1 MTTVIIPAYNES
13 AVIGRLLDA
22 LQRGSGDR
30 PTRVI
35 VVCNGC
41 TDNTAA
47 VARGHSLEPDVVELP
62 VGSKYLALLAGDHV
76 ATAYPRFYVDA
87 DVVITADD
95 IQLLAGE
102 LKKGA
107 LAVAPGRRLRL
118 ESSSCIVRSYY
129 RLWQCLP
136 AVRAGLFGRGV
147 IGVNAEGG
155 RRLEDRPEVMGDDLY
170 VHSRFADG
178 ERTVVESAVSQVFA
192 PRTAADLFQRRV
204 RAAQGNR
211 ELRSLAATDSNDHTT
226 ATASL
231 TDVFSIVRSDPR
243 RSLDAM
249 VFVSVTL
256 LARSVG
262 RARRGTSWLR
272 DESSRA

>member
-1 MTTVIIPAYNES
+1 MTVIIPAHNES
-13 AVIGRLLDA
+13 AVIGRLLNA
-22 LQRGSGDR
+22 LQGVSDDR
-30 PTRVI
+30 PAHVI

-41 TDNTAA
+41 TDDTAA
-47 VARGHSLEPDVVELP
+47 VARAHPLEPEVLELP
-62 VGSKYLALLAGDHV
+62 VGSKHLALLEGDRV

-87 DVVITADD
+87 DVVITAGD

-102 LKKGA
+102 LEKGA

-118 ESSSCIVRSYY
+118 ESSSRVVRSYY

-147 IGVNAEGG
+147 IGVSAEGG
-155 RRLEDRPEVMGDDLY
+155 QRLEDRPEVMGDDLY
-170 VHSRFADG
+170 VHSRFADE
-178 ERTVVESAVSQVFA
+178 ERTVVEAAVSQVFA
-192 PRTAADLFQRRV
+192 PRTVTDLFQRRV

-211 ELRSLAATDSNDHTT
+211 ELRSSAVSDSDDHTT

-243 RSLDAM
+243 RGLDAM
-249 VFVSVTL
+249 VFVGVTL
-256 LARSVG
+256 FARSAG
-262 RARRGTSWLR
+262 RSRRAKTWLR
-272 DESSRA
+272 DESSRQ